1 MELEIK
7 KRAVSNTINRARA
20 DAPVTTPSIVDL
32 KSNEVN
38 PEELS
43 KETSENVMKIFS
55 VLENIGSFPFYQ
67 FITDPRSFA
76 RTVEN
81 LFYVSFLIKDNRARI
96 FVPEI
101 ATQSKELYIEAILP
115 GDEEEE
121 SYKESVE
128 TESDDQ
134 DHFNQL
140 VLGMTTTIWRKTI
153 DKYKIERPFF
163 VLS

>member
-7 KRAVSNTINRARA
+7 KRAVSNTINRART

-32 KSNEVN
+32 KSNEVTS
-38 PEELS
+38 EELS

-101 ATQSKELYIEAILP
+101 ASQSKELYIEAILP
-115 GDEEEE
+115 DEEEEE
-121 SYKESVE
+121 SYESVE

-153 DKYKIERPFF
+153 EKYKIERPFF